1 MVIAFTQ
8 AHPSGGRAAA
18 GRAAGV
24 ASHKLRLFLALWP
37 DAEIRAALAD
47 AGKPFATLGR
57 NIAPANLHLTLAFLG
72 AAPADAVPR
81 LIGLMRA
88 AHPRPVTLELD
99 RLGYFA
105 GSRALWLG
113 AEHASPALMHYQQR
127 LTQGLR
133 QAGFRTED
141 RPFRPHVTLLR
152 DCARP
157 ALADLPHPQLRWQ
170 AREFAVVVST
180 PEPGGVRYRVLD
192 SIRA

>member
-1 MVIAFTQ
+1 M
-8 AHPSGGRAAA
+8 
-18 GRAAGV
+18 
-24 ASHKLRLFLALWP
+24 
-37 DAEIRAALAD
+37 D
-47 AGKPFATLGR
+47 AGKPFAPLGR

-72 AAPADAVPR
+72 TTPADAVAR
-81 LIGLMRA
+81 LIGVMRA
-88 AHPRPVTLELD
+88 AHPRPVTLDLN

-105 GSRALWLG
+105 GSRVLWLG
-113 AEHASPALMHYQQR
+113 AGQPAPALLHYQQR

-133 QAGFRTED
+133 QAGFRAEE

-157 ALADLPHPQLRWQ
+157 ALAELPHPQLRWQ
-170 AREFAVVVST
+170 AREFALVAST